1 MKAKW
6 LKMKA
11 TGAARYVYTVQG
23 TAKELAEYVENQGE
37 YCRFLQ
43 EDGSIGEEESAT
55 PIFYSTRIVGENP
68 TLRWDAENERYRAE
82 VTFRDA
88 VIMDAANA
96 SYTNSSTNSSTNT
109 EDPEEETT
117 EDAELETVKTI
128 KKKTIGRRGK

>member
-11 TGAARYVYTVQG
+11 TGTARFVYTVVG

-43 EDGSIGEEESAT
+43 EDGSISEEETAT
-55 PIFYSTRIVGENP
+55 PIYYSTRIVGENP
-68 TLRWDAENERYRAE
+68 TLRWDEENERYRAE

-88 VIMDAANA
+88 VIMDAANN
-96 SYTNSSTNSSTNT
+96 SYTNSSTTTSKDN
-109 EDPEEETT
+109 EDPEEIER
-117 EDAELETVKTI
+117 AELEGAKATGAKP
-128 KKKTIGRRGK
+128 KKAIGRRK